1 MTDPGRWVVIGCS
14 RGLGAALVDELLAR
28 PGASVYG
35 LARTP
40 LADIA
45 NAGRW
50 QATERYEHHVADLAE
65 PAAGAVLERMARS
78 IPAGPI
84 TLIFNAAYLERDVR
98 EDGRID
104 FAHFERTNRVNVDG
118 FGRTLQAFQERL
130 FRDGGLLVGIS
141 SINAV
146 KPPFL
151 EPRVAYGP
159 TKAYLSM
166 ALRNLALAW
175 PRRIRLMEARL
186 GHIGADPAAKGLAAL
201 FVPSYRAAARA
212 LLSQAGRG
220 NPPRLWTY
228 PFVYCL
234 AYNYALRLV
243 PDDLLLRLRKRR
255 SSGSGKG
262 EAG

>member
-1 MTDPGRWVVIGCS
+1 MTDAGRWVVVGCS
-14 RGLGAALVDELLAR
+14 RGLGAALVDELLER
-28 PGASVYG
+28 PGTTVSG

-40 LADIA
+40 LAAIA

-50 QATERYEHHVADLAE
+50 QATGRYEHHVADLAE
-65 PAAGAVLERMARS
+65 PAAGAALAQMARS
-78 IPAGPI
+78 IPDGPI

-104 FAHFERTNRVNVDG
+104 FERLERTNRVNVDG
-118 FGRTLQAFQERL
+118 FGRTLQAFEDRL

-151 EPRVAYGP
+151 EPRLAYGP

-186 GHIGADPAAKGLAAL
+186 GHIGADPAATGLAPL
-201 FVPSYRAAARA
+201 FVPTYRATARA
-212 LLSQAGRG
+212 LLSRATRRH
-220 NPPRLWTY
+220 PPRLWTY

-234 AYNYALRLV
+234 AYNYLLRLV
-243 PDDLLLRLRKRR
+243 PDDLLLRLRRR
-255 SSGSGKG
+255 GGTAAETPSPR
-262 EAG
+262 